1 MILEI
6 LRRTYATLRKFLPTS
21 ISWVLVLSLFV
32 AIPSQVALSST
43 ANAAACSPTTSSVN
57 GETLLVFSTIG
68 NCTWTVP
75 SDITNVELLVVGG
88 GGSGSAGIANIYW
101 PGGGGGGG
109 VETRSGFA
117 VTPGS
122 TISVTT
128 GSGGEA
134 TASRSGATGNNGTA
148 SSFGSITANGGLTPN
163 NTATANAGAK
173 GGTSGNGNLGATG
186 TANGINCGAS
196 LCGTGGGGG
205 SEAAG
210 SGLNGGSGITSSITG
225 TAVGY
230 GGGGA
235 GGNGASGTA
244 SDGGAVGYYATTS
257 ASATGNAAANTGGGG
272 ARNASGYGGAG
283 GSGVVIVR
291 YIAIAAGSSVLRFD
305 SNGGSGSKDT
315 QVLTTGSTATAPTIS
330 GFSKSGSFFTAWNT
344 AADGSGTSYRPGATF
359 TLTGNALLYAQWQA
373 TTFLGTTYSATEYS
387 FGGGSNSGVVDCAA
401 GNVLVGAAF
410 QQNPMNV
417 ANYCVPLLSDLTVA
431 PLSSSVRATSNYVFC
446 PDGMVAIGYKYISGV
461 KLGLQCKTPPGLSDT
476 VEETSFI
483 TASTKVSRGATA
495 YSGSSMCNA
504 GDVVVGFSRSWNLW
518 LDSHGARCAPF
529 AKYNISYNAN
539 GSVTTVP
546 TTTTQSI
553 PQERLTVAS
562 YSGVRTGYH
571 FSGWNTANT
580 GLGSDYAVGL
590 EIAPGGNT
598 ALFAKWTSTITYD
611 SNSATSGTAPSATVA
626 AGTQA
631 QTLLATNSGTLA
643 KTGYTFAGWNTAAD
657 GSGTN
662 YAAGLTTY
670 SSPGDITLYAQWN
683 STITYSA
690 NSANGGTAPASQ
702 TAIGQKP
709 LTLQTNSGSLTRTG
723 YTFAGWNTAADGS
736 GTRYAAGATSYVSSG
751 NATLYAYWL
760 PAPGIP
766 VFQQSSDSGSS
777 NTDYITNDSTPEV
790 SASGLVVGA
799 SVTITA
805 YNSANTAIGSC
816 TFTAT
821 STTQS
826 CSISTAL
833 PSENYYFRATQ
844 SLYGFTTPISA
855 NSTPVVK
862 INTVLPTAYVI
873 TVGSNSTISWKNT
886 QTGQVSVNATGT
898 AYLVRSTVNVSDIN
912 SITSADGSL
921 WNSVSITSAN
931 VATNIALTG
940 LLGGTYKAYAVDVAG
955 NLSLASASSMLVYS
969 QANAATDLVATP
981 GVGSMGPKFDLTWT
995 APTDNGGGIDSYL
1008 IQYSNDSGT
1017 TWVSY
1022 QRNANPGTTY
1032 SVYPVNYETDYIFR
1046 ISAVNLWGNGTT
1058 STSSEVKRVA
1068 IPSCSPAT
1076 SPNGFT
1082 LVFPVGVCAW
1092 TVPTGV
1098 TSIKVDARGAQ
1109 GGWGDYAPGSGGQVI
1124 GTLTVTPGETLY
1136 MYVGD
1141 QGSDK
1146 GTSTNPLLGRGGF
1159 NGGGFGGQ
1167 GGAVSGGMNGA
1178 GGGGATDIRT
1188 TINIASSRV
1197 VVSGGGGGTTYQ
1209 GNSCCRNIG
1218 GGGNGGG
1225 TTGAQTTTSD
1235 GSGGGGGTQSA
1246 GGYSYGAAAGA
1257 GFGGAGEDPT
1267 SPSALGGGGG
1277 GSGYYGGGG
1286 GGGPWRTGGGGGSS
1300 YVSNSRFTSTTN
1312 SQGVNCAPGFLAI
1325 TIGNDTSQVPPLP
1338 NTCGATADTTP
1349 PVVSTVSPPT
1359 VNAAGSII
1367 TIIYTDVNFL
1377 NTNYVPSSLFT
1388 VTSGG
1393 SRVTISSITFMNKVL
1408 YLNLA
1413 QNLKPGAT
1421 TTISYTD
1428 ATSGNDIYVVQDA
1441 FGNDAPSF
1449 TNISI
1454 ATNAITVATPTTPV
1468 LAAASDTGS
1477 SNTDKN
1483 TNDNTPTFSSSS
1495 LVVGATVTF
1504 TATPTSGTAVTC
1516 VKTVVATTDTCT
1528 FSTLPDST
1536 YSIAVKQTSGTVT
1549 SGSPAPLIG
1558 VQIDT
1563 ARPTVALTS
1572 TAIVSGGNSL
1582 ATPAAPSNNYNITAT
1597 FSEVVND
1604 FVITDITKNVE
1615 STGWSIS
1622 TPALSTSALSAY
1634 TFNVINSTGAGN
1646 AAGKLY
1652 LSIAEGVA
1660 SDLAGNTNAAT
1671 TSSFIINTII
1681 QLTLT
1686 NQYQAGISPV
1696 VGGNN
1701 ATVVQASNGASVDL
1715 TGQGGVTRANHT
1727 FAGWSLV
1734 TTSGSGAVIP
1744 SPYTPTVPLFL
1755 YSSWIPNVYVVSFDA
1770 NGGTGAIDSATVNY
1784 TYGTTGLAITS
1795 TYNKGTLAK
1804 TGYTFA
1810 GWSATVG
1817 GAAVANPY
1825 VPTGSITLSARWTA
1839 NTYAITFDS
1848 NTATSGTMN
1857 NLGITA
1863 GDRIA
1868 LWGNLFVKTGFTF
1881 TGWNSAANG
1890 KGTPYGEAAFVTLYG
1905 NTTLYAQWK
1914 VLTPGTP
1921 TITSVSAGNTSVVV
1935 TVAGAG
1941 ISGSAGAVDS
1951 FTVQAYND
1959 AGTLLTGKTCTVL
1972 ATASP
1977 LRCTISGLTNGEVY
1991 KFKTTAFNSTG
2002 SRDNGSGF
2010 SSTATPAPYTV
2021 IYNINGG
2028 TSGAISNGSYNLGTP
2043 LTLPTPSR
2051 TSYTFVG
2058 WYDTT
2063 TAGTLIGVGGANYS
2077 PSTSVT
2083 IYARWTGVSYTITY
2097 YSNGA
2102 TSGTVP
2108 TAGSFTAGGS
2118 AYTVASNSG
2127 TLERT
2132 GYTFGGWDTSTAGN
2146 GTSYAVGAS
2155 YNANANLNLYAKW
2168 TPIARTVTYAG
2179 TTSSGSLPAQL
2190 TNKYIGETF
2199 TVSSSTGFARSGYT
2213 FSGWS
2218 DGTNLYAAGSTYT
2231 VGSTNVT
2238 LTAQWSGISY
2248 SVTYLAN
2255 GGSGSL
2261 PTQSNLSAGETFTV
2275 QSSSLARTGYSFVAW
2290 NDGTANYTPGS
2301 TYTMSGANASLI
2313 AQWTATGYTITFNG
2327 NGADG
2332 GSAPTTGRYVTGG
2345 APYSVALNTFTKTG
2359 YNFTGWKTSAAVD
2372 YAPGAGY
2379 ASTSDLVLIAQWA
2392 AKTIAISYNV
2402 NGGTGS
2408 APGSQN
2414 WTYNPG
2420 TPATLDAGSGLTK
2433 TGYTFGGWSA
2443 SASATTGA
2451 TTGTPSSSL
2460 TYYAVWT
2467 PVTYTVTYATGS
2479 GTGSV
2484 PTEAGKNLGGTFT
2497 LASGSAMTPPA
2508 PTNSGATTYSFA
2520 YWNDGTSNYSAGA
2533 TYVMPANNVTLTAQ
2547 WIAIYNVTYNANGG
2561 VTSIA
2566 SEQKTESAT
2575 VTIGAAATRD
2585 GYTFGK
2591 WVAQSGDQF
2600 DPGAST
2606 SVQNNRYLFTATWT
2620 AIARSITYDINGGTG
2635 SAPTTLTGKTIGQI
2649 ITLDSTTAT
2658 KAGYSFGGW
2667 TINSIVYPAGASYT
2681 IGNGNVAPVAV
2692 WNAATYSISYNGNG
2706 STSGTAPA
2714 GGTFTTGG
2722 SYTAASNTG
2731 IFAKTGFTFAG
2742 WNTTANGDGTS
2753 YAEGA
2758 TNVTATADLILYA
2771 KWTAASFAVTYVANG
2786 ATSALPSQSPVQ
2798 FGNTFTVASAAT
2810 QAGKTFTGWSDGT
2823 NTYGGGSTY
2832 TMGGSA
2838 VTLTATWANQLY
2850 AVTYSLNGGSGDIA
2864 PIQNSLSSSDSFTVQ
2879 TTSATKSG
2887 YSFGGWSNGTST
2899 YQANTTYNMSS
2910 ANVTLLAIWNV
2921 AAPGTPGTPT
2931 VTPGDGNATIT
2942 IAAPSSG
2949 GTPTSYTVT
2958 ASPGGASCTVISPA
2972 TSCTI
2977 TGLTNGTSYSF
2988 STVANNATGSS
2999 SASPSS
3005 AAVSPAGKP
3014 GVPTGVTATI
3024 GNGSATVSLTPP
3036 TNTGGPA
3043 ITSYTMTASPGGAT
3057 CTVNAPATSCAISP
3071 LDNGTAYTF
3080 TATAYNGVARSDSS
3094 TASSSVTPATVPGAP
3109 TITSASSS
3117 ASGTTTVNFSAPASN
3132 GGSAITGYTITSN
3145 PGGFTCTAA
3154 ANATSCAVSG
3164 LTDGVA
3170 YTFTAVATN
3179 AIGNSTSSGASSAV
3193 TSAGAASAPT
3203 SVTGTVGNG
3212 SSTISVSG
3220 ANANGSPITGYT
3232 VQAYDSTGSA
3242 IVGKTCSITS
3252 PATSCEI
3259 TGLTNGSEYTFTATA
3274 TNGVGTSAASA
3285 PSASVTPAGVPSAPT
3300 GLTVTSGTGKVT
3312 VSWTAPAANGSA
3324 ITSYTVQAYDEDGNS
3339 VSGAT
3344 CTISAPTTACD
3355 VSSNLDPGT
3364 NYTFKIIAS
3373 NAAGA
3378 GSAST
3383 ASSAAAVNAAPSA
3396 PLNVTATSTNGG
3408 ATVSWDAPADSRGS
3422 AVTGYTVTAYNS
3434 NNNAVGTCTA
3444 TAPTQTCSATG
3455 LTNGEAYTFKV
3466 TATNG
3471 IGTSAQSTTSSAV
3484 TPSTVPGAP
3493 TNVVASAGDASASI
3507 SFTAPTNTGG
3517 SPITGY
3523 TVIASNG
3530 STVSGTSSPLT
3541 ISGLTNNTAYT
3552 FSVKATNIKGDSIA
3566 SASSAAATPRATFPP
3581 EQTSD
3586 AQPSGFAYVGSTL
3599 TSQVEFSGSPTPT
3612 QTYQW
3617 QVCTLPS
3624 DQSSCT
3630 DITGATSATY
3640 IPVVSDEGKYIRVE
3654 ATATNTLGSNVVTSI
3669 PTLVIN
3675 PEIIYS
3681 APNSGLSGTAG
3692 SAFVLSVVAAGGV
3705 APFAYSVSSGTLPS
3719 GVSLDPSTGQL
3730 SGTPATSGSYTFAVR
3745 ATDSNTAFKTVNV
3758 TLTIEAAASP
3768 SSSSSSSS
3776 SSSTPTPTTPPACDA
3791 ACQAAKDARAAADKA
3806 NADANAKA
3814 NAEATAKAAS
3824 DKAAAD
3830 KAAADAAAKAQNSAQ
3845 SKAAADAAAAVQA
3858 AADAAAKAAAASA
3871 AKVEADK
3878 AAAAAAAAIK
3888 AAQAA
3893 AAARKPGSTAAAT
3906 AANAAASKAAADAQ
3920 AAVKAAAAA
3929 AAAATAAKKQVDIS
3943 LSVSVSAS
3951 AKAADSAAAQKQANA
3966 VAAAAKAAAEAAAQ
3980 AVADASAA
3988 RAKASQAATA
3998 AAEAQAAAV
4007 AEKKAATQAAAEAQ
4021 AAAKAASLAAVAKAA
4036 ADQAAQKAAAELAK
4050 ALADKAAQSAKVAS
4064 TTDPTAKA
4072 AAQTALAEVSKKV
4085 EELTVVATT
4094 TTQQFEAKAK
4104 EVETTLAAATEAVET
4119 AKQKSEDAAEASQEA
4134 AAKVSAATQ
4143 AAKVATNTTAAAT
4156 AATAV
4161 AKSLPTTVKIA
4172 PAPKPTS
4179 KSTDGNGTKATI
4191 TGLKPGQK
4199 IKVTVKTK

>member
-1 MILEI
+1 M
-6 LRRTYATLRKFLPTS
+6 
-21 ISWVLVLSLFV
+21 
-32 AIPSQVALSST
+32 ALSSV

-88 GGSGSAGIANIYW
+88 GGSASAGIANIYW

-122 TISVTT
+122 TLSVTT
-128 GSGGEA
+128 GSGGGA
-134 TASRSGATGNNGTA
+134 TASSSGATGNNGTA
-148 SSFGSITANGGLTPN
+148 SSFGSITANGGLTPS

-173 GGTSGNGNLGATG
+173 GGASGNGNLGATG
-186 TANGINCGAS
+186 SASGINCSSGN
-196 LCGTGGGGG
+196 CGTGGGGG
-205 SEAAG
+205 SGAAG

-272 ARNASGYGGAG
+272 ARNASWYGGAG

-330 GFSKSGSFFTAWNT
+330 GFSKSGFFFTAWNT

-373 TTFLGTTYSATEYS
+373 TTFLGTTYSATAYS

-410 QQNPMNV
+410 QQNPMDV

-461 KLGLQCKTPPGLSDT
+461 RLGLQCKTPLGLSDT

-529 AKYNISYNAN
+529 AKYYISYNAN
-539 GSVTTVP
+539 GSVTTAP
-546 TTTTQSI
+546 TTTTQSV
-553 PQERLTVAS
+553 PQEWLTVAS

-580 GLGSDYAVGL
+580 GLGTDYAVGL

-611 SNSATSGTAPSATVA
+611 SNSATSGTVPSPTVA
-626 AGTQA
+626 VGTQA

-643 KTGYTFAGWNTAAD
+643 KTGYTFTGWNTAAN

-683 STITYSA
+683 STITYSV
-690 NSANGGTAPASQ
+690 NNANGGTAPASQ
-702 TAIGQKP
+702 TAIGQKN
-709 LTLQTNSGSLTRTG
+709 LTLQTNSGSLSRTG
-723 YTFAGWNTAADGS
+723 FTFAGWNTAADGS
-736 GTRYAAGATSYVSSG
+736 GTLYAAGASTFVSSG

-760 PAPGIP
+760 SPPGKP
-766 VFQQSSDSGSS
+766 VFQQSSDTGSS
-777 NTDYITNDSTPEV
+777 NTDNITNDSTPEV
-790 SASGLVVGA
+790 SASNLVVGA
-799 SVTITA
+799 TVTITA
-805 YNSANTAIGSC
+805 YNSASSPVGSC

-833 PSENYYFRATQ
+833 PSQTYYFMANQALNGATT
-844 SLYGFTTPISA
+844 S
-855 NSTPVVK
+855 NSVSSSPVVTV
-862 INTVLPTAYVI
+862 NTVLPTAYII
-873 TVGSNSTISWKNT
+873 TVGSNTTITWKNT

-898 AYLVRSTVNVSDIN
+898 AYLVRSTVNVTDIN

-955 NLSLASASSMLVYS
+955 NLSLASASSMLIYS

-1008 IQYSNDSGT
+1008 IQYSNDGGT

-1046 ISAVNLWGNGTT
+1046 ITAVNLWGNGTT

-1246 GGYSYGAAAGA
+1246 GGSSYGAAAGA

-1325 TIGNDTSQVPPLP
+1325 TIGDDTSQVPPLP
-1338 NTCGATADTTP
+1338 NTCGATADTTS
-1349 PVVSTVSPPT
+1349 PVVSTVVPPT
-1359 VNAAGSII
+1359 VNADGSII

-1393 SRVTISSITFMNKVL
+1393 SSVAISSITIMNKVL

-1549 SGSPAPLIG
+1549 SGSPAPLTG
-1558 VQIDT
+1558 VVIVT
-1563 ARPTVALTS
+1563 TGPTVTITNNTMTNNGTTTS
-1572 TAIVSGGNSL
+1572 TAATNFIITFSSSVTGFTSASLTKTGSNWTLGTLSGSGTSYL
-1582 ATPAAPSNNYNITAT
+1582 ITAT
-1597 FSEVVND
+1597 NNGNSGLEGIITFKVNAGAG
-1604 FVITDITKNVE
+1604 TDIYGNTNSAS
-1615 STGWSIS
+1615 STFTGNFVS
-1622 TPALSTSALSAY
+1622 TITYNANGGSTVPKSTDVQSSSTSAITLVSPGSMAK
-1634 TFNVINSTGAGN
+1634 TGYSFG
-1646 AAGKLY
+1646 GW
-1652 LSIAEGVA
+1652 S
-1660 SDLAGNTNAAT
+1660 T
-1671 TSSFIINTII
+1671 TSNGTSIGSTI
-1681 QLTLT
+1681 T
-1686 NQYQAGISPV
+1686 PV
-1696 VGGNN
+1696 ANN
-1701 ATVVQASNGASVDL
+1701 IVL
-1715 TGQGGVTRANHT
+1715 Y
-1727 FAGWSLV
+1727 
-1734 TTSGSGAVIP
+1734 AVWVP
-1744 SPYTPTVPLFL
+1744 S
-1755 YSSWIPNVYVVSFDA
+1755 VYVVSFDA
-1770 NGGTGAIDSATVNY
+1770 NGGTGAPDSATANY

-1810 GWSATVG
+1810 GWSTTVG

-1839 NTYAITFDS
+1839 NTYAITFDG
-1848 NTATSGTMN
+1848 NTATSGTLA
-1857 NLGITA
+1857 NLSITA
-1863 GDRIA
+1863 GTPA
-1868 LWGNLFVKTGFTF
+1868 TLSGNTFSKTGFTF
-1881 TGWNSAANG
+1881 TGWNTSANG
-1890 KGTPYGEAAFVTLYG
+1890 GGIAYAQLASVTLYG
-1905 NTTLYAQWK
+1905 NTTVYAQWR
-1914 VLTPGTP
+1914 VLGPGGP
-1921 TITSVSAGNTSVVV
+1921 SVTAASPGNTSVAV
-1935 TVAGAG
+1935 TVAGAP
-1941 ISGSAGAVDS
+1941 ISGSVGAADS
-1951 FTVQAYND
+1951 FIVQTYDNSATPVLI
-1959 AGTLLTGKTCTVL
+1959 AGKSCTLL
-1972 ATASP
+1972 ASASP
-1977 LRCTISGLTNGEVY
+1977 LTCNITGLTNGTTY
-1991 KFKTTAFNSTG
+1991 KFKVTAYNSTG
-2002 SRDNGSGF
+2002 SGVSAAF

-2021 IYNINGG
+2021 VYNINGG

-2063 TAGTLIGVGGANYS
+2063 SAGTLIGVGGANYS

-2083 IYARWTGVSYTITY
+2083 IYASWVGVGYTITY
-2097 YSNGA
+2097 YGNGA
-2102 TSGTVP
+2102 TAGSVP

-2238 LTAQWSGISY
+2238 LTAQWLGISY

-2332 GSAPTTGRYVTGG
+2332 GSAPATGHYVTGG
-2345 APYSVALNTFTKTG
+2345 VPYAVALNSYTKTG
-2359 YNFTGWKTSAAVD
+2359 YTFTGWKSAGNVD
-2372 YAPGAGY
+2372 YAPGSGY
-2379 ASTSDLVLIAQWA
+2379 AGSADLVLYALWTPKVIS
-2392 AKTIAISYNV
+2392 ISYNV
-2402 NGGTGS
+2402 NGGTGTT
-2408 APGSQN
+2408 PTTTT
-2414 WTYNPG
+2414 WTYDSATATNLDPG
-2420 TPATLDAGSGLTK
+2420 TGLAK
-2433 TGYTFGGWSA
+2433 TGYTLGGWAS
-2443 SASATTGA
+2443 SASATAGSF
-2451 TTGTPSSSL
+2451 TGTPSSSL

-2467 PVTYTVTYATGS
+2467 PVTYAITYTAGTN

-2484 PTEAGKNLGGTFT
+2484 PTQTGKALGSTFA
-2497 LASGSAMTPPA
+2497 LASS
-2508 PTNSGATTYSFA
+2508 SGLSRPDESGVSFSFA
-2520 YWNDGTSNYSAGA
+2520 YWSDSGTTYAPGA
-2533 TYVMPANNVTLTAQ
+2533 TFLMPARDVTLVAN

-2561 VTSIA
+2561 VTNNA
-2566 SEQKTESAT
+2566 SVQKTESAT
-2575 VTIGAAATRD
+2575 VTIGDAPTRE

-2591 WVAQSGDQF
+2591 WVAQSGEQF
-2600 DPGAST
+2600 DAGAST
-2606 SVQNNRYLFTATWT
+2606 TVQNNRYLFTASWT
-2620 AIARSITYDINGGTG
+2620 AIPRSVTYGLNGGTG
-2635 SAPTTLTGKTIGQI
+2635 SAPATLTGKTIGQL

-2658 KAGYSFGGW
+2658 KDGYTFGGW
-2667 TINSIVYPAGASYT
+2667 NIGGTTYPVGASFT
-2681 IGNGNVAPVAV
+2681 ISTVDVAPAAV
-2692 WNAATYSISYNGNG
+2692 WNAATYSVTYNGNG
-2706 STSGTAPA
+2706 ATGGTTPN

-2722 SYTAASNTG
+2722 SYSAASNTG
-2731 IFAKTGFTFAG
+2731 SLVKAGFTFVG
-2742 WNTTANGDGTS
+2742 WNTSANGTGTD
-2753 YAEGA
+2753 YAESA
-2758 TNVTATADLILYA
+2758 TNVTTAADLILYA
-2771 KWTAASFAVTYVANG
+2771 KWSAASYAVTYALNG
-2786 ATSALPSQSPVQ
+2786 ASSSQPTQANVQ
-2798 FGNTFTVASAAT
+2798 FGSTFTVAAAAT
-2810 QAGKTFTGWSDGT
+2810 QTGKTFTGWSDG
-2823 NTYGGGSTY
+2823 NNSYGGGSTY
-2832 TMGGSA
+2832 TMGTVA

-2850 AVTYSLNGGSGDIA
+2850 AVTYSLNGGFGDIA
-2864 PIQNSLSSSDSFTVQ
+2864 PIQKPLSSSDSFTVQ

-2899 YQANTTYNMSS
+2899 YQANTTYNMTS

-2931 VTPGDGNATIT
+2931 VTPSDGNATIT

-2958 ASPGGASCTVISPA
+2958 ASPGGASCTVTSPA
-2972 TSCTI
+2972 TSCTV
-2977 TGLTNGTSYSF
+2977 TGLTNGGTYTF

-2999 SASPSS
+2999 SSSPSS
-3005 AAVSPAGKP
+3005 ASISPAGKP
-3014 GVPTGVTATI
+3014 GVPTGVSASI
-3024 GNGSATVSLTPP
+3024 GNGSATVSLTAP
-3036 TNTGGPA
+3036 TNSGGPA

-3057 CTVNAPATSCAISP
+3057 CTVSAPATSCAISP
-3071 LDNGTAYTF
+3071 LTNGTAYTF
-3080 TATAYNGVARSDSS
+3080 TATASNGVATSDSS
-3094 TASSSVTPATVPGAP
+3094 TASASITPATVPGAP
-3109 TITSASSS
+3109 TITSASSGS
-3117 ASGTTTVNFSAPASN
+3117 SGLTTVNFSAPAST

-3145 PGGFTCTAA
+3145 PGGLTCTAA
-3154 ANATSCAVSG
+3154 ANATSCAVNG

-3179 AIGNSTSSGASSAV
+3179 AIGNSTSSTPSASV
-3193 TSAGAASAPT
+3193 TSAGNPSAPT
-3203 SVTGTVGNG
+3203 SVTGVIGNG
-3212 SSTISVSG
+3212 SAVVTVSG
-3220 ANANGSPITGYT
+3220 ASANGSAISSYT
-3232 VQAYDSTGSA
+3232 VQAYDATGA
-3242 IVGKTCSITS
+3242 EITGKTCTITS
-3252 PATSCEI
+3252 PSTSCTV
-3259 TGLTNGSEYTFTATA
+3259 TGLTNGSSYTFKASA
-3274 TNGVGTSAASA
+3274 TNGVGTSSFSA

-3312 VSWTAPAANGSA
+3312 VSWTAPTANGSA
-3324 ITSYTVQAYDEDGNS
+3324 ITSYTVQAYDKDGNS

-3471 IGTSAQSTTSSAV
+3471 IGTSAQSTASAAV
-3484 TPSTVPGAP
+3484 KPSTVPGAP
-3493 TNVVASAGDASASI
+3493 TNVLASAGDASASI

-3552 FSVKATNIKGDSIA
+3552 FSVTATNIKGDSIA

-3624 DQSSCT
+3624 DKSSCT

-3654 ATATNTLGSNVVTSI
+3654 ATATNSLGSNVVTSI

-3681 APNSGLSGTAG
+3681 TPNSGLSGTANA
-3692 SAFVLSVVAAGGV
+3692 SFVLTVAAAGGV
-3705 APFAYSVSSGTLPS
+3705 SPYTYSISSGALPT
-3719 GVSLDPSTGQL
+3719 GLSLDPTTGQL
-3730 SGTPATSGSYTFAVR
+3730 AGTPSTSGTFTFGVR
-3745 ATDSNTAFKTVNV
+3745 ATDANSAFKVVNV
-3758 TLTIEAAASP
+3758 TLTIASASQASSGGSTGGSSVSP
-3768 SSSSSSSS
+3768 SPAA
-3776 SSSTPTPTTPPACDA
+3776 TPTVSCDA
-3791 ACQAAKDARAAADKA
+3791 TCQAAKDARAAADKA
-3806 NADANAKA
+3806 AADATAKA
-3814 NAEATAKAAS
+3814 KADATAKAAADKVAADKAAADATAKAKADATAKAAA

-3830 KAAADAAAKAQNSAQ
+3830 KAAADAAAKVQNSAQ
-3845 SKAAADAAAAVQA
+3845 AKAAVDAAAAVQA
-3858 AADAAAKAAAASA
+3858 AADAAAKAAAATSA
-3871 AKVEADK
+3871 KAEADK
-3878 AAAAAAAAIK
+3878 AAAAAAVAIK

-3893 AAARKPGSTAAAT
+3893 ASATKPGTSSTAATAAAT
-3906 AANAAASKAAADAQ
+3906 KAATEAAT
-3920 AAVKAAAAA
+3920 AVKAAAAA
-3929 AAAATAAKKQVDIS
+3929 AATAAAAKKQVDIS
-3943 LSVSVSAS
+3943 LNLSVTA
-3951 AKAADSAAAQKQANA
+3951 ATKAADSAAAQKQANA
-3966 VAAAAKAAAEAAAQ
+3966 VAAAAKAAAEAAAAQ
-3980 AVADASAA
+3980 AIADANAA
-3988 RAKASQAATA
+3988 RAKAAEAATA
-3998 AAEAQAAAV
+3998 AANAQAAAV
-4007 AEKKAATQAAAEAQ
+4007 AEKKAATQAAIDAQ
-4021 AAAKAASLAAVAKAA
+4021 IAAKSAAAAAAAKVA
-4036 ADQAAQKAAAELAK
+4036 ADQAAQKAAIDLAK
-4050 ALADKAAQSAKVAS
+4050 ALADKAAQSAKVAEIA
-4064 TTDPTAKA
+4064 DPTAKA
-4072 AAQTALAEVSKKV
+4072 AAQTALAEVTKKV

-4094 TTQQFEAKAK
+4094 TSQQFEAKAK
-4104 EVETTLAAATEAVET
+4104 EAESTLAVANQAVAV
-4119 AKQKSEDAAEASQEA
+4119 AKEKTDNVTVAAEAA
-4134 AAKVSAATQ
+4134 ASKVSAASQ
-4143 AAKVATNTTAAAT
+4143 AAKVATTSTAAAS
-4156 AATAV
+4156 AASAV
-4161 AKSLPTTVKIA
+4161 AKSLPATVKIA
-4172 PAPKPTS
+4172 PTAKPNTNIS
-4179 KSTDGNGTKATI
+4179 NGNGTKATI

-4199 IKVTVKTK
+4199 IKVTVKEK